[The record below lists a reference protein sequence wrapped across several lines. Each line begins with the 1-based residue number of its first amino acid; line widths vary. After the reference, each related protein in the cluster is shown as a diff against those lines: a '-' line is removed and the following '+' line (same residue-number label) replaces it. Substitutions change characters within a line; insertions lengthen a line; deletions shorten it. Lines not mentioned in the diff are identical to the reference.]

1 MSQANPYDFTQPM
14 RDGRYFS
21 GRKKL
26 FDWIRGH
33 LDSPA
38 KPIVLYGPHLIGKTS
53 VLMQIEEG
61 YFGDD
66 FLTVYL
72 DLDEL
77 TMESLSAFLWSFTQT
92 AVTTLRE
99 HKIEL
104 DLPQLS
110 AFIANPQRAFQEK
123 FLDPIQSKLDGRQL
137 IILCDNLQQLHTQI
151 KRGTLPENT
160 FAAFNTL
167 IYDQPQTK
175 CIFTL
180 ELVSISIPEI
190 SIPEMNPIL
199 QDTHN
204 YPLENLSP
212 EDALALIRDPVRY
225 TIVKDVAD
233 YIYALTNGHP
243 HDLQRV
249 CHALHERHREH
260 NLQQITIADV
270 VFVKTFVLKNKTLE
284 SPQPV
289 RIPPFELAAPQS
301 IRDTFRRRRTKRGF
315 TSWVGRGA
323 IALTTA
329 VLIFLIAAFVFPNTT
344 IGQQMRGLIMPPTST
359 PAIIVVVAETTAPTP
374 TSTETPLPTETPT
387 PTPTPTETLT
397 PTPTSTETPT
407 STPTPTPTETPV
419 PTLLVREPDNMPM
432 HLIPSGTFL
441 MGSTDDNVNAGD
453 DEKPQ
458 HEVTLD
464 PFYIDKYEVSVTQY
478 ALFLNE
484 LGGYENAC
492 NQVDCA
498 WPRERAS
505 TSNYL
510 SITELEDGTLLFAPF
525 EDFGNYPVNYVTWYG
540 ASNYCQW
547 VGGRLPTEA
556 EWEYAA
562 RGTDGRP
569 YPWGR
574 REPDTLRAVFNSE
587 GFENLKPVDALPDGA
602 SPFGVFAMAGSMWEW
617 TADWYAPDYYS
628 ESPAIN
634 PLGPEGDE
642 RVIRGGGWP
651 NNNLADRLRSAN
663 RSASPPDT
671 LSAAYGFRCA
681 YPVNP

>member
-1 MSQANPYDFTQPM
+1 MSHSNPYDFTQPV
-14 RDGRYFS
+14 RDGRYFA

-33 LDSPA
+33 LDGLG
-38 KPIVLYGPHLIGKTS
+38 KPIVLYGPRLTGKTS
-53 VLMQIEEG
+53 VLLQIEAG
-61 YFGDD
+61 HFGPD

-72 DLDEL
+72 DFDDL
-77 TMESLSAFLWSFTQT
+77 TMESLSAFLWSFSQT

-104 DLPQLS
+104 DIPQLS
-110 AFIANPQRAFQEK
+110 AFIANPQHAFQEK

-137 IILCDNLQQLHTQI
+137 IILCDNLQQLQAQI
-151 KRGTLPENT
+151 ERRTLPENT
-160 FAAFNTL
+160 FNIFNTF
-167 IYDQPQTK
+167 IQKQANAQS
-175 CIFTL
+175 IFAL
-180 ELVSISIPEI
+180 EITNL
-190 SIPEMNPIL
+190 SIPEMHPL
-199 QDTHN
+199 LRDTHN
-204 YPLENLSP
+204 YPLENLSS

-233 YIYALTNGHP
+233 YIYTLTSGHP

-249 CHALHERHREH
+249 CHALYERHQEH
-260 NLQQITIADV
+260 NLQQITIADI
-270 VFVKTFVLKNKTLE
+270 VFVKTFALKNKALE
-284 SPQPV
+284 SPQSV

-301 IRDTFRRRRTKRGF
+301 IRDTFRRRRAKHSTLSRV
-315 TSWVGRGA
+315 SRGA
-323 IALTTA
+323 IALITA
-329 VLIFLIAAFVFPNTT
+329 VFIFLITAFAFPNTT
-344 IGQQMRGLIMPPTST
+344 IGQQVRGFIIPPTPT
-359 PAIIVVVAETTAPTP
+359 TAIIIVVAETTAPTP
-374 TSTETPLPTETPT
+374 TPTHTPTETPT
-387 PTPTPTETLT
+387 PTHTPTETPTPTHTPTET
-397 PTPTSTETPT
+397 PTPTH
-407 STPTPTPTETPV
+407 TPTPTETPI
-419 PTLLVREPDNMPM
+419 PTLLVREQDNMPM

-441 MGSTDDNVNAGD
+441 MGSADDNVNAGD

-458 HEVTLD
+458 HEVTLSS
-464 PFYIDKYEVSVTQY
+464 FYIDKYEVSVAQY

-510 SITELEDGTLLFAPF
+510 SVTEQEDDTLLFAPF

-569 YPWGR
+569 YPWGS

-617 TADWYAPDYYS
+617 TADWYASDYYS
-628 ESPAIN
+628 QSSATN
-634 PLGPEGDE
+634 PTGPEGDE

-671 LSAAYGFRCA
+671 LSAAFGFRCA
-681 YPVNP
+681 YPVSDDT